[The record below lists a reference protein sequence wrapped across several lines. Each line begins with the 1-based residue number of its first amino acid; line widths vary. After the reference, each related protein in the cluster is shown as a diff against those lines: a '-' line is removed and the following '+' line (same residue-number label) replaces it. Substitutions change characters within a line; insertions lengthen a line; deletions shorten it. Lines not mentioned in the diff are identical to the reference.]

1 MGDSG
6 EVGEHVHRRLLRGGG
21 FQYPPTTQ
29 QPEGKLRLL
38 YEANPMAFIAQ
49 QAGGAASDGTQ
60 SIMKKQPKALHERTP
75 LIIGSKSEV
84 DRVLGF
90 LA

>member
-1 MGDSG
+1 MF
-6 EVGEHVHRRLLRGGG
+6 L
-21 FQYPPTTQ
+21 YPPTLK
-29 QPEGKLRLL
+29 QPGGKLRLL

-49 QAGGAASDGTQ
+49 QAGGAASDGIRP
-60 SIMKKQPKALHERTP
+60 IMKKQPKALHERTP

-90 LA
+90 VA